1 MAPLSFGYEAVSS
14 GSKTKSQSDFL
25 VNDKSISRQLD
36 ELERISL
43 YERDKLL
50 GRDYFREIDSF
61 YNLEEDPATPIT
73 FRPRVSIP
81 QLQTLVLNEATDIT
95 DSSPKIYIMHKD
107 QRDREREK
115 HFQEQWKGS
124 FVNNRILESFI
135 WAMLSNLGFLQVG
148 FNPRARRGKGQ
159 SWVCMRQ
166 PKSVFP
172 DPYATNDRD
181 WSWTGWEDWV
191 YIDDIYRNFPDKGR
205 YVHPH
210 LYMASAEPY
219 GSVEGALEF
228 PEASPLSQQ
237 GTQERKIFRDNRVR
251 KRTFYLFD
259 STRERVRDYAG
270 TASEINE
277 LVHPRF
283 QYTYPT
289 GRWIVEAEGVILSDG
304 PNWCPQLP
312 DDDLGTF
319 PLLRVPAMPTI
330 TNFWGPPPIKLTRQ
344 LQSLSERL
352 YTQLF
357 ENVVRTNN
365 GVIVLE
371 NDTGLDPQAIGW
383 LPGEVLM
390 INRGSQPPKVINP
403 QPLPQHMLTLPATL
417 LGIQKELQGYNAA
430 RQGTTQPGNTSAE
443 LYDATLWQSQPMTR
457 LRGRMLAE
465 ELQRLAQILF
475 YVDAGYRNLPDRILG
490 NDRGEPTFSNWN
502 PIEPGKL
509 GEYEAQLD
517 EGSLQVLSAA
527 TLRSIVSAMGK
538 ANLLPTRF
546 LYETLGLPNAE
557 ELAEE
562 RTRELELAAMGK
574 LKRPR

>member
-1 MAPLSFGYEAVSS
+1 MAAPLFVGYEAVST
-14 GSKTKSQSDFL
+14 GSKTKSQPDWM
-25 VNDKSISRQLD
+25 VDDKAISRQLD

-43 YERDKLL
+43 YERDKIL
-50 GRDYFREIDSF
+50 GRDYFREIESF
-61 YNLEEDPATPIT
+61 YQLEEDPATPIS
-73 FRPRVSIP
+73 FRPRVTIP

-95 DSSPKIYIMHKD
+95 DASPKIYIMHKD

-115 HFQEQWKGS
+115 HFQEQWRDR
-124 FVNNRILESFI
+124 FFNNRILESFI

-148 FNPRARRGKGQ
+148 FNPRARRGKGAT
-159 SWVCMRQ
+159 WVAMRE
-166 PKSVFP
+166 PKGVFP
-172 DPYATNDRD
+172 DPYAKSDRD
-181 WSWTGWEDWV
+181 WSWIGWEDWP
-191 YIDDIYRNFPDKGR
+191 YIDEIYREFPEKGR
-205 YVHPH
+205 HVRPH
-210 LYMASAEPY
+210 LYMADAEPF
-219 GSVEGALEF
+219 GSVSGALEF
-228 PEASPLSQQ
+228 PEASPLSSQ

-270 TASEINE
+270 ADADIRE

-283 QYTYPT
+283 QYKYPN
-289 GRWIVEAEGVILSDG
+289 GRWITECEGVVLADG
-304 PNWCPQLP
+304 NNWCPQLP

-319 PLLRVPAMPTI
+319 PLLRIPAMPTI

-365 GVIVLE
+365 GVIVMK
-371 NDTGLDPQAIGW
+371 NNTGLDPTGIGW

-390 INRGSQPPKVINP
+390 INQGSDPPVVINP
-403 QPLPQHMLTLPATL
+403 QALPQHMLTLPATL

-430 RQGTTQPGNTSAE
+430 RQGQGTPGNTSAE
-443 LYDATLWQSQPMTR
+443 LFDATLWQSQPMTR

-465 ELQRLAQILF
+465 ELQRLASMIF
-475 YVDAGYRNLPDRILG
+475 YIDARYRSISDRLMSTE
-490 NDRGEPTFSNWN
+490 RGEPTFSSWD
-502 PIEPGKL
+502 PIGNVDD
-509 GEYEAQLD
+509 YEAQLD

-562 RTRELELAAMGK
+562 RTRELELSAMGK
-574 LKRPR
+574 LRRPR

>member
-1 MAPLSFGYEAVSS
+1 MAPLTVGYEAVSS
-14 GSKTKSQSDFL
+14 GSKTKSQPDWM
-25 VNDKSISRQLD
+25 VNDKTISRQLD

-50 GRDYFREIDSF
+50 GRDYFREIEQF
-61 YNLEEDPATPIT
+61 YQLEEDPATPIT

-95 DSSPKIYIMHKD
+95 DASPKIYITHKD

-115 HFQEQWKGS
+115 HFQEQWKDG
-124 FVNNRILESFI
+124 FFNNRILEAFI
-135 WAMLSNLGFLQVG
+135 WAMLSNLGFIQVG
-148 FNPRARRGKGQ
+148 FNPRARRGKG
-159 SWVCMRQ
+159 STWVEMRE
-166 PKSVFP
+166 PKSTFP
-172 DPYATNDRD
+172 DPNAKSDKD
-181 WSWTGWEDWV
+181 WSWIGWEDWP
-191 YIDDIYRNFPDKGR
+191 YIDEIYREYPEKGHLVR
-205 YVHPH
+205 PH
-210 LYMASAEPY
+210 LYMADAEPY

-228 PEASPLSQQ
+228 PEASPLSSQ

-259 STRERVRDYAG
+259 STRERVKDYAG
-270 TASEINE
+270 TASDVRE

-283 QYTYPT
+283 QYKYPN
-289 GRWIVEAEGVILSDG
+289 GRWIVECEGVVLSDG
-304 PNWCPQLP
+304 GNWCPQLP

-319 PLLRVPAMPTI
+319 PLLRIPAMPTI

-365 GVIVLE
+365 GVIVIR
-371 NDTGLDPQAIGW
+371 NNTGLDPTGIGW

-390 INRGSQPPKVINP
+390 INQGSDVPQVINP
-403 QPLPQHMLTLPATL
+403 QALPQHMLTLPATL
-417 LGIQKELQGYNAA
+417 LGIQKELQGYTAA
-430 RQGTTQPGNTSAE
+430 RQGQGQAGNVSAE
-443 LYDATLWQSQPMTR
+443 LFDATLWQSQPMTR

-465 ELQRLAQILF
+465 ELQRLASIIF
-475 YVDAGYRNLPDRILG
+475 YVDARYKNLPDRLMRTE
-490 NDRGEPTFSNWN
+490 RGEPVFSRWN
-502 PIEPGKL
+502 PIENIDD
-509 GEYEAQLD
+509 YEAQLD

-557 ELAEE
+557 ELSEE